1 MLTPFEGIEVARS
14 KVEIRGVGGG
24 LQEALDFAPIEL
36 AKGQRVR
43 VVMDLECAEV
53 HFKAVRDADVWTR
66 VHVMR
71 LADETSAAFVD
82 GDLDVQVQKFLLGQ
96 GERIR
101 LVQEQAA
108 GIQRLDD
115 VWDDGEDD

>member
-1 MLTPFEGIEVARS
+1 MLTPFEGVEVARS

-43 VVMDLECAEV
+43 VVLDLECAEV
-53 HFKAVRDADVWTR
+53 HFKAVRDAEVWHR
-66 VHVMR
+66 VHVLR
-71 LADETSAAFVD
+71 LADENSAALVD
-82 GDLDVQVQKFLLGQ
+82 GDLDLLVQKFLLGQ

-101 LVQEQAA
+101 LAQEQAA

-115 VWDDGEDD
+115 AWDDGEGD